1 MRVAGVDGCKAGWVV
16 WKKSRGKHSVCVV
29 GRFADIPFKEFDAIA
44 VDMPI
49 GLLDAAIK
57 GGRESEKLARSYL
70 PKGRKSSVFSAP
82 ARAIFPFVDGEF
94 DDAKAASKKA
104 SRGIAL
110 SIQAFNIA
118 PKIVEI
124 DAVLTANRRARK
136 IVREVHPE
144 YAFAL
149 MNNGFGLIEK
159 KTKPEGFEKRVDLL
173 AKTKFVARSTLM
185 ELVDSNRDSK
195 TATDDIVDAAACCW
209 VAEGIAQ
216 GDFHSLPAKPPLDPQ
231 KLPMAIWGRGKNPPT
246 LALPR
251 KGGGK

>member
-16 WKKSRGKHSVCVV
+16 WEKSDSKHRVCVANK
-29 GRFADIPFKEFDAIA
+29 FADIPFNDFDAIA

-49 GLLDAAIK
+49 GLLDAAVK
-57 GGRESEKLARSYL
+57 GGREAEKLARKFL

-82 ARAIFPFVDGEF
+82 ARAILRFVDGDF
-94 DDAKAASKKA
+94 DDAKAASKAA
-104 SRGIAL
+104 SNGIAL

-124 DAVLTANRRARK
+124 DVALTTNACARK

-144 YAFAL
+144 YAFAIL
-149 MNNGFGLIEK
+149 NGGIGVTESK
-159 KTKPEGFEKRVDLL
+159 ADEPGREKRLELL
-173 AKTKFVARSTLM
+173 ARFVDREFLEQHAVNKRPPGT
-185 ELVDSNRDSK
+185 V
-195 TATDDIVDAAACCW
+195 ADDVIDAAVCCW
-209 VAEGIAQ
+209 VAEGIAR
-216 GDFHSLPAKPPLDPQ
+216 GEFHSLPTAPPKDS
-231 KLPMAIWGRGKNPPT
+231 KGLPMAIWGRGKNPPT